1 MYTVTQLARAAGST
15 ADAVRHYTEIGLL
28 RPQRDRD
35 NNYRRYSEADR
46 QRLAFVRTSRELG
59 FSLEDIRRI
68 LADAD
73 RGDAPCPQVRE
84 LYARR
89 LAEVEQQIAQLQAQ
103 RAQMARLLARWQRQP
118 DCVPTGTALCHL
130 IADAAGGRHG

>member
-28 RPQRDRD
+28 RPQRDRG

-73 RGDAPCPQVRE
+73 RGDTPCPQVRE

-89 LAEVEQQIAQLQAQ
+89 LAEVEQQIARLQAQ
-103 RAQMARLLARWQRQP
+103 RAQMAQLLARWQRQP
-118 DCVPTGTALCHL
+118 DCAPSGNALCHL
-130 IADAAGGRHG
+130 VADAAGGRHG